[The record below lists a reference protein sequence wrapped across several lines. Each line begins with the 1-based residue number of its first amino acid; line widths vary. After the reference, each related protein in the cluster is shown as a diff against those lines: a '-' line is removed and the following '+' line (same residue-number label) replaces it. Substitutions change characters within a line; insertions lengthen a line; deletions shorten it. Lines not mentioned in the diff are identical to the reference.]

1 MPAFFNILQIQ
12 MPVGAIT
19 SFAHRVSGVLL
30 AIGVPFSIYALDLS
44 LKGPGGY
51 ARTVTMLHSLPIRCL
66 GILYAW
72 ALGHHLLAGVRHLLS
87 DIDIG
92 SSLGRARRS
101 AWIVNC
107 MSPLFALLAAAVL
120 L

>member
-1 MPAFFNILQIQ
+1 MPAFFNVLQIQ
-12 MPVGAIT
+12 LPVGAVT

-30 AIGVPFSIYALDLS
+30 AIGVPFSTYMFDMS
-44 LKGPGGY
+44 LKGPNGFSEV
-51 ARTVTMLHSLPIRCL
+51 ATILHSLPVRCL
-66 GILYAW
+66 GVLYAW

-92 SSLGRARRS
+92 SSLPEARRS

-107 MSPLFALLAAAVL
+107 ASPLLAILAAVAFL
-120 L
+120 